1 MNFLLK
7 ISENPLLPL
16 VVIAAVWY
24 TTRDILML
32 TAAFM
37 VVVTLQVL
45 IEKLVKGNV
54 GKVLFTSWCIL
65 MPLGTVTLL
74 LRDPIFLQWKF
85 SIFYWLL
92 GFFLIGSQLIK
103 GPFLIKKMLIAVAPQ
118 FNDVPNHAWRNV
130 TYFISFGL
138 LITGT
143 INLYIIYFSDIETWV
158 NFKIYGVII
167 LNFIIIIPTF
177 LYLFKQ
183 ITPASKT

>member
-1 MNFLLK
+1 MNFLHK

-45 IEKLVKGNV
+45 IEKLVKGSV

-85 SIFYWLL
+85 SIVHWLL
-92 GFFLIGSQLIK
+92 GSILLGSYLFKGPVALKSFFLSTGLKLQE
-103 GPFLIKKMLIAVAPQ
+103 
-118 FNDVPNHAWRNV
+118 VPEESWRNV
-130 TYFISFGL
+130 TYFISIAL
-138 LITGT
+138 LIVGT
-143 INLYIIYFSDIETWV
+143 INLYFIYFSDLATWV
-158 NFKIYGVII
+158 NFKLFGVTFLNIVII
-167 LNFIIIIPTF
+167 SASF
-177 LYLFKQ
+177 LYLF
-183 ITPASKT
+183 SKAPSSEKE